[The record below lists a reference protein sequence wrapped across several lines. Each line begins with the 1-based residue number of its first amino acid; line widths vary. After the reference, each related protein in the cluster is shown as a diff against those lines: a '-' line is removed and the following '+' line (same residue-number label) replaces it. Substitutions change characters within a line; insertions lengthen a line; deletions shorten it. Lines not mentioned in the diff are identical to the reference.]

1 MKKTELQKKSKKR
14 ESETPGKDKAF
25 LRKVRKEEDGVLL
38 LKRER
43 KKGRE
48 RKRNRV
54 ELKRKRYRYGGER
67 KRNQQ
72 N

>member
-25 LRKVRKEEDGVLL
+25 LRKVRKEENGVLL

-43 KKGRE
+43 E
-48 RKRNRV
+48 RK
-54 ELKRKRYRYGGER
+54 GER
-67 KRNQQ
+67 ESEIEQ